1 MWWKKRSTN
10 IMSNRIYE
18 DVQKVVPCSSAG
30 IGTLSRLGSQTE
42 TINYQDGSISEGV
55 WHWWISD
62 SCPDFKLQEAFDL
75 MNLGRSDKGL
85 DTIEPCPKPDV
96 SGKTCKRRF
105 YPYKTLY
112 KDGSFLESNWSWVG
126 ANGGDDLGLVE
137 NWHVYFTPEEA
148 SVYAFLQDDN
158 NLKNLDAGTII
169 GIYYS
174 LLQRK
179 CIGKINS
186 VLSSSAA
193 SPQSLEGKYDTGSQ
207 FWLEYWEQGLRDR
220 IWKIRQDLR
229 QVKLADGRLETGLR
243 PPSELDVPL
252 NCQSTAGQM
261 IVLIANAITFLAGVP
276 PALQFAF
283 DLPYTLI
290 SFRDIYNK
298 LTLSSKVQFTLAN
311 IASPVAKEFANLS
324 SGLSSSG
331 SGSSDSQP
339 IDGRQTNSLPLLGIL
354 VLGYYLLS

>member
-1 MWWKKRSTN
+1 MP
-10 IMSNRIYE
+10 NRIYE

-55 WHWWISD
+55 WHWWVSD

-112 KDGSFLESNWSWVG
+112 KDGSFLESHWSWVG

-148 SVYAFLQDDN
+148 SIYALLQDDN
-158 NLKNLDAGTII
+158 NLRDLDARTII

-186 VLSSSAA
+186 VLSPSAV

-229 QVKLADGRLETGLR
+229 QVKLSDGRLETGLR
-243 PPSELDVPL
+243 PPSELDIPL
-252 NCQSTAGQM
+252 NCKSTAGQM
-261 IVLIANAITFLAGVP
+261 IVLVANAITFLAGVP

-283 DLPYTLI
+283 DLPTTIISLRDLI
-290 SFRDIYNK
+290 NK
-298 LTLSSKVQFTLAN
+298 FTLSSKVQFTLAN
-311 IASPVAKEFANLS
+311 VSSPVAKEFANLS
-324 SGLSSSG
+324 SGSS
-331 SGSSDSQP
+331 SSDSQP
-339 IDGRQTNSLPLLGIL
+339 IDGRQTSTLPLLGIL